1 LVQRNTEP
9 RPITKIQPKPPVD
22 MLQRRDQWKITP
34 GLAAILNVERVF
46 KERGIMSPGCQMR
59 IRQHVDPVCPAVPA

>member
-1 LVQRNTEP
+1 
-9 RPITKIQPKPPVD
+9 

-46 KERGIMSPGCQMR
+46 KERGITSPGCQMR